1 MKIEY
6 YIDKIKA
13 VDVFRL
19 KPLEAYKQ
27 LRGIIFEY
35 FDDTEDYSLLSFC
48 NAYEC
53 IAIPEALPDIL
64 EEDGWKTVW
73 DFLRHIPEESINDD
87 YFMMENYRLRPIATG
102 DAVKLQKKV
111 LDVLQKKLMSPEQKL
126 IQELRDL
133 GDITP
138 YNRQFYE
145 MQTLVQEYA
154 RDTGNTGINDYLKR
168 YTGYPGV
175 RKKIEAILD
184 NRESSRDAVREIDTL
199 LSGIDCE
206 AEVFSA
212 APFLKDATTEGLEAL
227 RDEIIAYLLN
237 KEKKTNDVK

>member
-1 MKIEY
+1 MKVEY
-6 YIDKIKA
+6 YIDKLKA
-13 VDVFRL
+13 IDVYRL
-19 KPLEAYKQ
+19 KPLEAYEQ
-27 LRGIIFEY
+27 LLGVIFEY
-35 FDDTEDYSLLSFC
+35 SEDTDDDCLRYC
-48 NAYEC
+48 YKAYEC
-53 IAIPEALPDIL
+53 IAIPEAISGIL
-64 EEDGWKTVW
+64 KEDGWKTVW
-73 DFLRHIPEESINDD
+73 EFLRHIPEESVNDD
-87 YFMMENYRLRPIATG
+87 YFMMENYCLCPIRTEDAVRLRNE
-102 DAVKLQKKV
+102 V
-111 LDVLQKKLMSPEQKL
+111 LGILQKKLMSPEQKL

-133 GDITP
+133 GEITP
-138 YNRQFYE
+138 YNRQFYA

-184 NRESSRDAVREIDTL
+184 NRESSRDAVHEIDTL

-206 AEVFSA
+206 AEVFSV

>member
-1 MKIEY
+1 MSIEY
-6 YIDKIKA
+6 YIDKLKA

-19 KPLEAYKQ
+19 KPLEAYEQ

-35 FDDTEDYSLLSFC
+35 FDDTEDYSLLPCC
-48 NAYEC
+48 NACEC
-53 IAIPEALPDIL
+53 IAIPKALPGIL
-64 EEDGWKTVW
+64 EKDGWKTVW

-87 YFMMENYRLRPIATG
+87 YFMMENYRLRPIKTE
-102 DAVKLQKKV
+102 DAVRLRNEV
-111 LDVLQKKLMSPEQKL
+111 LGILQKKLMSPEQRL

-138 YNRQFYE
+138 YNRQFYA

-175 RKKIEAILD
+175 RKKIEVILD

-199 LSGIDCE
+199 LSGIDCM
-206 AEVFSA
+206 AEVFSVV
-212 APFLKDATTEGLEAL
+212 PFLKDATTEGLDVL

>member
-13 VDVFRL
+13 VDVFNL
-19 KPLEAYKQ
+19 KPLVAYEQ
-27 LRGIIFEY
+27 LLGVIFEY
-35 FDDTEDYSLLSFC
+35 YDDTDDDCLFQFRKGR
-48 NAYEC
+48 EC
-53 IAIPEALPDIL
+53 IEIYEEVEETLHAL
-64 EEDGWKTVW
+64 GWKDVW
-73 DFLRHIPEESINDD
+73 KLLRHIPEESIEDD
-87 YFMMENYRLRPIATG
+87 YFIEEKMCLRPIRTE
-102 DAVKLQKKV
+102 DAARLRKEVLEILQNKLKT
-111 LDVLQKKLMSPEQKL
+111 PEDRL
-126 IQELRDL
+126 IQALQDL
-133 GDITP
+133 GEITP
-138 YNRQFYE
+138 YNRQFYA
-145 MQTLVQEYA
+145 MQGLVQEYA

-206 AEVFSA
+206 AEVFSV

-227 RDEIIAYLLN
+227 RDEIIAYLLK
-237 KEKKTNDVK
+237 KEKENECEI